1 MHQEIK
7 QQNPEPVKK
16 ADLQRH
22 EILELSDMDC
32 RTIMLT
38 KFVEIHLE
46 LKIFIKELD
55 TIKSDT
61 ESFSPNIR
69 NKKRILVLI
78 TPIYHCN
85 GSSSKRN

>member
-16 ADLQRH
+16 ADPQRH
-22 EILELSDMDC
+22 EILELSDMNC

-38 KFVEIHLE
+38 KFVEINLE

-61 ESFSPNIR
+61 ESFSSNIR

-85 GSSSKRN
+85 GSSSKGN